1 MQKRSGVNSFQSIVQ
16 CNIIR
21 MRDKTKIRIIHQNGE
36 TVLPKWRNRLRV
48 RNDRDITHRQLYVRF
63 EMKFNYVVSKM
74 NINSIS

>member
-1 MQKRSGVNSFQSIVQ
+1 
-16 CNIIR
+16 
-21 MRDKTKIRIIHQNGE
+21 MRDKTKIRIMHQNGE

-48 RNDRDITHRQLYVRF
+48 RNDQDITHRQLYVRF